1 VNELRPGLEMVAGL
15 FRGRMLENGR
25 HDVIHFGQCSRAAAL
40 AAVGDTAAYS
50 NSVMKSRAG
59 GALSSQGPCSGND

>member
-1 VNELRPGLEMVAGL
+1 MVAGL

-50 NSVMKSRAG
+50 NSDEITSRRG
-59 GALSSQGPCSGND
+59 TVEPRPLLRQ